1 MDHTLGSMGPCSA
14 PDYNGHRSPSKSA
27 ADPIWL
33 AESAADRAMPA
44 IHSQHRESTA
54 VKLSRNPA
62 YPAAG
67 RGCLA
72 AFVVMLSACAT
83 TSPQPVVER
92 LDPDTATTLTVV
104 QKPVELLAANLHG
117 PGGDPFAFIAPFE
130 TDRMGHR
137 VQYLWMSAPGVEG
150 AKVEPRLLCDG
161 QALTLAPVESDVAH
175 LGLSHAPYEK
185 PAPWSMQWY
194 FQLPPDTLKC
204 LAGAQRITLESRA
217 DGGQTEQFTVES
229 KGLAAL
235 KAFSTHY

>member
-1 MDHTLGSMGPCSA
+1 L
-14 PDYNGHRSPSKSA
+14 
-27 ADPIWL
+27 
-33 AESAADRAMPA
+33 RAIYDQQRTTP
-44 IHSQHRESTA
+44 
-54 VKLSRNPA
+54 VKLSRIPA
-62 YPAAG
+62 HPAALC
-67 RGCLA
+67 GCLA
-72 AFVVMLSACAT
+72 TFVLVLGACAT
-83 TSPQPVVER
+83 TSSQPVVEQ

-104 QKPVELLAANLHG
+104 KKPVELLAASLHN
-117 PGGDPFAFIAPFE
+117 GGSDPFAFIAPFE

-161 QALTLAPVESDVAH
+161 QALTLAPVEDDLAR

-185 PAPWSMQWY
+185 PAPWSVQWY

-235 KAFSTHY
+235 RAFSSHY